1 MSTDRILVHST
12 IAPTFISAIKGALD
26 ASTNQSSEPPTLVS
40 TASKTRVQGLIA
52 DALASGAHLIHGS
65 VDIGSSPSTSA
76 TSVRMAPIF
85 IGDVDEKLALWQ
97 DEAFASLAAIRIV
110 DSDSEA
116 VRIANQGGYGLS
128 AAIFTEDLRRGFKL
142 AKQIESG

>member
-1 MSTDRILVHST
+1 MSTDRIIVHSA
-12 IAPTFISAIKGALD
+12 IAPAFMSAIKSALD
-26 ASTNQSSEPPTLVS
+26 ASASQSSEPPTLVS
-40 TASKTRVQGLIA
+40 TASKTRVQGMVA

-65 VDIGSSPSTSA
+65 VDINSSPSTSA

-85 IGDVDEKLALWQ
+85 IGDVDEKSALWQ

-110 DSDSEA
+110 DSDADA

-128 AAIFTEDLRRGFKL
+128 AAIFTEDLRKGFKL

>member
-1 MSTDRILVHST
+1 MSTDRIIVHSA
-12 IAPTFISAIKGALD
+12 IAPTFMSAIKGALD
-26 ASTNQSSEPPTLVS
+26 ASAKQSPEPPTLVS
-40 TASKTRVQGLIA
+40 SDSKARVQAIVT

-65 VDIGSSPSTSA
+65 LDTDSSPSTSA

-85 IGDVDEKLALWQ
+85 IGDVNENSALWQ
-97 DEAFASLAAIRIV
+97 DEAFASIAAIRIV
-110 DSDSEA
+110 DSDADA

-128 AAIFTEDLRRGFKL
+128 ASIFTEDLRKGFKL